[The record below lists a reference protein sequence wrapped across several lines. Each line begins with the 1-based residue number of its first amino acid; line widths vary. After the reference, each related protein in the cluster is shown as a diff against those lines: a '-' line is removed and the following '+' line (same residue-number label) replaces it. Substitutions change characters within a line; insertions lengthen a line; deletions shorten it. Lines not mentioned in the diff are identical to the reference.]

1 MSPSS
6 IDPFAKPSANARYL
20 RIPAEDQVDVKG
32 SLRIATMTPHVVPL
46 AAIGL
51 QLILLERAFLV
62 AHREL
67 AERAARHAERD
78 EAISFLS
85 EPTSHT
91 ATCRSAGPA
100 RKSAATPN
108 PRS

>member
-20 RIPAEDQVDVKG
+20 RIPAEDRVDVKG

-67 AERAARHAERD
+67 AEAWGYQYGWAV
-78 EAISFLS
+78 IVLS
-85 EPTSHT
+85 ALIPLVWLKVK
-91 ATCRSAGPA
+91 GWF
-100 RKSAATPN
+100 
-108 PRS
+108 